1 MTRYIQHLILFLLL
15 SVFTS
20 FSYAEYT
27 LGAGDYLRVT
37 VYGDADLTRE
47 TRVSEDGVL
56 TLPLIGEV
64 QVGGLSTIETEKR
77 IAAQLK
83 KGGFIA
89 NPQVSVL
96 VLEFMSKSVS
106 ILGGVLKPGRYP
118 ITRPSDV
125 KDLIAEAGGVTP
137 DGSEVITVV
146 DGDKRSEYDL
156 HEIIHQQ
163 VKSSDIILKGGEA
176 IYVGMRDVAI
186 VGQVARPGKFGIQG
200 GLRKLSDFIAQAGG
214 ATEAAGETLFY
225 TSNASGTPVT
235 EEVNIDQLFRAPASE
250 MNKKV
255 NPGDVIYVPL
265 APQVYVYGEVQRP
278 GMYKIDKHMT
288 IMQAIAKAGGLSV
301 RGTQRSVKLHR
312 KNAAGEVTKLKP
324 ELTDSLQDEDVLYV
338 EESLL

>member
-1 MTRYIQHLILFLLL
+1 MSSYIKYLLALLL
-15 SVFTS
+15 SFFS
-20 FSYAEYT
+20 ILSYADYT
-27 LGAGDYLRVT
+27 LGAGDYVRIT
-37 VYGDADLTRE
+37 VYGDADLQRE

-56 TLPLIGEV
+56 TLPLVGEV
-64 QVGGLSTIETEKR
+64 KVGGLTTIETEKR
-77 IAAQLK
+77 IAEQLK

-125 KDLIAEAGGVTP
+125 KDLIAEAGGITP
-137 DGSEVITVV
+137 DGSEIIMVIK
-146 DGDKRSEYDL
+146 DDKRYEYDL
-156 HEIIHQQ
+156 HEIFNQQ
-163 VKSSDIILKGGEA
+163 VKSTDIVLRGGET
-176 IYVGMRDVAI
+176 IYVGLRDVAI
-186 VGQVARPGKFGIQG
+186 VGQLARPGKFGIQG

-225 TSNASGTPVT
+225 TTNISGTPVT
-235 EEVNIDQLFRAPASE
+235 EQINIDQLFRTPASDI
-250 MNKKV
+250 NKQV
-255 NPGDVIYVPL
+255 HPGDVVYVPL

-278 GMYKIDKHMT
+278 GMFKIDKHMT

-312 KNAAGEVTKLKP
+312 KNAAGEVVKLKP
-324 ELTDSLQDEDVLYV
+324 ELSDTLQDEDVLFV